1 MVPTM
6 QASPALCVQ
15 RRRRPVGRIFCILFS
30 FSRSLSFPPPYAPF
44 APFVII
50 ARNRGLFPLLV
61 LLVAPAAACYNCSN
75 GYPLTISR
83 VRSEGRFGKPE
94 SSTRGRSNRAEQTTR
109 LSRRCG
115 DRYLDT
121 LHARVVLAW
130 LIAEVATSFARN
142 FLSPCARSRSAA
154 INKGQKIH
162 RNITRQPRYI

>member
-1 MVPTM
+1 MVPTI
-6 QASPALCVQ
+6 QASPLLYVFSGD
-15 RRRRPVGRIFCILFS
+15 VGRCAVFS
-30 FSRSLSFPPPYAPF
+30 VSFFLSLAFLSFPPPYAPF
-44 APFVII
+44 APFVTIT
-50 ARNRGLFPLLV
+50 RDRGLFPLLV

-121 LHARVVLAW
+121 LHARVVLR
-130 LIAEVATSFARN
+130 LIAEVASSLEFPFSVRAQSQRGD
-142 FLSPCARSRSAA
+142 
-154 INKGQKIH
+154 K
-162 RNITRQPRYI
+162 